1 MIHQKNNTTEYNR
14 YPEIFKVCKS
24 YFKGKKP
31 KILSFGC
38 STGEECWS
46 LTHYFPYSKITG
58 VDIDKDVL
66 FKAELRNHHIN
77 IEYTTELK
85 GKYDIIFC
93 MSVLCKWEDTK
104 DNIDIS
110 SIYHFKQFEE
120 QIIELDKHLSKG
132 GLLVIY
138 NANFRLKDTL
148 IYEKYKSYKKI
159 QSGFVT
165 KFRSDNKV
173 LGIDD
178 FETIF
183 IKW

>member
-1 MIHQKNNTTEYNR
+1 MIHQKNNTTQYNR

-24 YFKGKKP
+24 YFKGKTP

-58 VDIDKDVL
+58 VDIDKDIL
-66 FKAELRNHHIN
+66 FKAELQNHHIN
-77 IEYTTELK
+77 INYTTELK
-85 GKYDIIFC
+85 GEYDLIFA
-93 MSVLCKWEDTK
+93 MSVLCKWEDTMDK
-104 DNIDIS
+104 QDIS
-110 SIYHFKQFEE
+110 SIYHFKQFSG
-120 QIIELDKHLSKG
+120 QVKELDSHLSKG

-138 NANFRLKDTL
+138 NANFRLKDTD
-148 IYEKYKSYKKI
+148 IYSKYKPYKKI

-165 KFRSDNKV
+165 KFDRNNQV
-173 LGIDD
+173 LGIND

-183 IKW
+183 VKK